1 VQHGRAFRAARS
13 LWQGQAAADAD
24 RSRSPL
30 IQRGN
35 PFSICLTLSMNA
47 LPPAGTDSNYG
58 GRRLSLRAVGK
69 ILDRMDYWDLGDAL
83 CSLGKKD

>member
-1 VQHGRAFRAARS
+1 MGALFARRAHS
-13 LWQGQAAADAD
+13 GKVKWPHDAD

-35 PFSICLTLSMNA
+35 PFSICLTLSKNA
-47 LPPAGTDSNYG
+47 LVPAGADSNCG

-69 ILDRMDYWDLGDAL
+69 ILDRMDYWDLGGAL